1 MQVIE
6 ISNGLKLFKRE
17 EYIKNQKKLYVSG
30 SYNDLIMHFNL
41 KGKVLHTNFLN
52 NDISQSYER
61 YTKINLLN
69 KFDGLL
75 DIPHNTHREVVL
87 LMLEKSFLLKVL
99 PNQKKSDDI
108 LNFFETKKISQNLYN
123 DQMKLKTQTLAYD
136 ILNSPYTN
144 KLDKLYIESKVLE
157 LIHNELATLLSQKD
171 ENTTIKFSKQ
181 DKEAIYHARE
191 ILLNSLSNPPSMK
204 ELAKIV
210 AINDL
215 KLKMGFRKFFNQ
227 TPYSISLEYRLQEAK
242 KLLQTSEMNI
252 NEIAEHIGYKHA
264 TNFSNIFYKKFGIRP
279 KELMKSRKYY
289 Y

>member
-1 MQVIE
+1 
-6 ISNGLKLFKRE
+6 
-17 EYIKNQKKLYVSG
+17 
-30 SYNDLIMHFNL
+30 
-41 KGKVLHTNFLN
+41 
-52 NDISQSYER
+52 
-61 YTKINLLN
+61 
-69 KFDGLL
+69 
-75 DIPHNTHREVVL
+75 
-87 LMLEKSFLLKVL
+87 
-99 PNQKKSDDI
+99 
-108 LNFFETKKISQNLYN
+108 
-123 DQMKLKTQTLAYD
+123 MKLKTQTLAYD

-157 LIHNELATLLSQKD
+157 LIHNELATLLSEKD